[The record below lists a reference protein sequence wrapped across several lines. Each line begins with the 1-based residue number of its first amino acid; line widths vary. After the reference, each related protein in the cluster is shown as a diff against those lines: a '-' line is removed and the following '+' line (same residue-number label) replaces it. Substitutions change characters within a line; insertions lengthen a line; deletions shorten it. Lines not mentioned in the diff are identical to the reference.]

1 MSQRPH
7 PIDAQALVFLTL
19 PPLFW
24 ASNAVL
30 GRMVADTIGPLVLNT
45 MRWVLAGLFLL
56 PFALRPLIAHRQV
69 LRERWRM
76 LALMG
81 FLAIGAYN
89 SLQYLGLQTSTPLNI
104 TLIGSS
110 GPVFIVVLGAL
121 FFREPM
127 TRRQIGGG
135 LLSMLGVLAVL
146 ARGEPAALLGMRIN
160 AGDLYMLL
168 ATVCWSFY
176 TWLLRRH
183 RPVELSQYELLL
195 VQIGWGVLFFLPLT
209 LGEIW
214 LGIMPTRWDGESAL
228 VMVYVALFPAL
239 ISYVCWDRGVARV
252 GAQLPVFFTN
262 LTPLFTAV
270 MAALLLG
277 EAPHSYH
284 LLGLLLIIGGIAL
297 ARR

>member
-1 MSQRPH
+1 MAQRPN

-24 ASNAVL
+24 ATNAVL
-30 GRMVADTIGPLVLNT
+30 GRLVAGQIGPLVLNT
-45 MRWVLAGLFLL
+45 MRWVVAGLILL
-56 PFALRPLIAHRQV
+56 PFALRPLWAHRQV
-69 LRERWRM
+69 LRARWRM

-81 FLAIGAYN
+81 FLGIGAYN

-104 TLIGSS
+104 TLISSS

-127 TRRQIGGG
+127 TPRQIGGG

-146 ARGEPAALLGMRIN
+146 VRGEPAALVDFRFN

-183 RPVELSQYELLL
+183 RPPELSQWELLL
-195 VQIGWGVLFFLPLT
+195 VQIVCGVLIFLPLT
-209 LGEIW
+209 VFEVW
-214 LGIMPTRWDGESAL
+214 LGILPTRWDGEAAL
-228 VMVYVALFPAL
+228 VFVYVGLFPAL
-239 ISYVCWDRGVARV
+239 ASYICWDRGVARV

-262 LTPLFTAV
+262 LTPLFTAIL
-270 MAALLLG
+270 AAPLLG
-277 EAPHSYH
+277 ETPHSYH
-284 LLGLLLIIGGIAL
+284 LVGLVLIIAGIWL